1 MASATNATAAAK
13 VAVLG
18 ASGGIGQP
26 MSMLLKLS
34 PLVDEL
40 SCYDIVGT
48 PGVAADLSHIPTR
61 APVTGYLP
69 SAGSWPPTSN
79 TGLAQALKGASVVVI
94 SAGVPPTTGMTRDDL
109 FNINAGIMKTL
120 AEACADHCPG
130 AVIAVVSNPVNS
142 IVPITAEV
150 LKAKGV
156 HDHRKVIGVT
166 QLDVVRAN
174 AFAAEHMGKDPT
186 KVHVPVICGHAGPA
200 CPFSTIVPLW
210 SQVPGLVAT
219 DEQLEAM
226 TKRVQFSGD
235 DIIAAKAGS
244 GSATLSMAY
253 AGCLFTEYILKG
265 LKGEAVTACAFVE
278 SNLTEASYF
287 ASPCKLGPNGVEEV
301 LPFGEISAFEKRLVE
316 KMMPELKKQI
326 QKGIDFVANK

>member
-1 MASATNATAAAK
+1 MISMVCMAVFTALK
-13 VAVLG
+13 VAR
-18 ASGGIGQP
+18 P
-26 MSMLLKLS
+26 NR
-34 PLVDEL
+34 LVFFF
-40 SCYDIVGT
+40 CFIHVF
-48 PGVAADLSHIPTR
+48 V
-61 APVTGYLP
+61 
-69 SAGSWPPTSN
+69 
-79 TGLAQALKGASVVVI
+79 Q
-94 SAGVPPTTGMTRDDL
+94 
-109 FNINAGIMKTL
+109 INAGIMKTL
-120 AEACADHCPG
+120 AEACADNCPD

-156 HDHRKVIGVT
+156 YDPRKVIGVT

-174 AFAAEHMGKDPT
+174 TFAAEHMGKDPT
-186 KVHVPVICGHAGPA
+186 TVNVPVICGHAGPA
-200 CPFSTIVPLW
+200 CAFSTIIPLW

-226 TKRVQFSGD
+226 TRRVQFSGD
-235 DIIAAKAGS
+235 EIVAAKAGS

-265 LKGEAVTACAFVE
+265 LKGESVIACAFVQ
-278 SNLTEASYF
+278 STLTEASYF

-301 LPFGEISAFEKRLVE
+301 LPFGEISTYEKQLLE

-326 QKGIDFVANK
+326 QKGTDFVANK